1 MRLSSYFAAGGL
13 LAGLLGGMSAVS
25 AASLEARVSIPD
37 QTMTVTRYGK
47 IVHTWKVSTARSGYK
62 TPSGEW
68 RPYRMHVMW
77 RSIKYDNAPMPYAV
91 FYDGGYAIHGTTAVS
106 RLGSPASHGCVRLLT
121 DNAQTFYNLVREVG
135 PGNTRVIVSNEP
147 LPAVATAN
155 ASSSIISLGKAAN

>member
-1 MRLSSYFAAGGL
+1 MRLSICFAAAALFTGLVGGVST
-13 LAGLLGGMSAVS
+13 AS

-47 IVHTWKVSTARSGYK
+47 VVHTWKVSTARSGYK

-91 FYDGGYAIHGTTAVS
+91 FYDGGYAIHGTTAVG

-121 DNAQTFYNLVREVG
+121 ENAETFYRMVKEVG

-147 LPAVATAN
+147 LPSIATAN
-155 ASSSIISLGKAAN
+155 AASSIVSLGEAAN

>member
-1 MRLSSYFAAGGL
+1 MRLSTFFVAGAF
-13 LAGLLGGMSAVS
+13 LAGALGGISAAS

-47 IVHTWKVSTARSGYK
+47 VLHTWKVSTARPGYK

-135 PGNTRVIVSNEP
+135 PGKTRVIVSNEP
-147 LPAVATAN
+147 LPALATAS
-155 ASSSIISLGKAAN
+155 ASSIVSLGEAAN